1 MNALETIF
9 DLLAALLF
17 VATAGLFV
25 LRFRHEDPPI
35 MPYLLVALTC
45 AVGNWLGNLGGG
57 LAAIAL
63 LSAGSFLT
71 LHLAS
76 EPYREKSDDPN

>member
-1 MNALETIF
+1 METIF

-17 VATAGLFV
+17 VATAGLFA

-35 MPYLLVALTC
+35 MPYLLIASTC
-45 AVGNWLGNLGGG
+45 AVGNWLGNNGGG
-57 LAAIAL
+57 LGAVAL

-76 EPYREKSDDPN
+76 QPFREQSDKTRKS

>member
-1 MNALETIF
+1 METIF

-17 VATAGLFV
+17 VSTAGLFA

-35 MPYLLVALTC
+35 LPYLLIASTC
-45 AVGNWLGNLGGG
+45 AVGNWLGNAGGG
-57 LAAIAL
+57 PAAVGL
-63 LSAGSFLT
+63 LIAGSFLT

-76 EPYREKSDDPN
+76 QPFREKMDKASKL